1 MTDEPRIPLQ
11 HAELVARELFAL
23 IEPTCDDIQ
32 IAGSIRR
39 KARTVKDA
47 EFVVIPT
54 AMTYQVLDRL
64 VFGGQ
69 VERAAYNGT
78 ERWGMKYR
86 GLVYKGL
93 RCELFFT
100 DEGSWGYQ
108 LWLRT
113 GPGDANKVV
122 MQKMQ
127 ASRVRCLDGSVWV
140 ADDWRLVGDK
150 WTSETKQRVL
160 VTDESRMFR
169 LMGMEWIAPE
179 ARTPAVYHRY
189 IGSAR
194 PAFEP
199 GEAWLEINQ
208 KPKQLSLF

>member
-1 MTDEPRIPLQ
+1 MIDEPRIPLQ
-11 HAELVARELFAL
+11 HAELLARELFAL
-23 IEPTCDDIQ
+23 IEPTCEDIR

-39 KARTVKDA
+39 KSSTVKDA

-54 AMTYQVLDRL
+54 PMTYQLLDRL
-64 VFGGQ
+64 VFEGQ
-69 VERAAYNGT
+69 MERADYGGS
-78 ERWGMKYR
+78 ERWGLKYR

-100 DEGSWGYQ
+100 DEGSWGYI
-108 LWLRT
+108 LWLRS
-113 GPGDANKVV
+113 GPADSNKVV

-127 ASRVRCLDGSVWV
+127 ASRVRCQDGSVWL
-140 ADDWRLVGDK
+140 ADDWRMIGDK
-150 WTSETKQRVL
+150 WASDTKQRIL
-160 VTDESRMFR
+160 VPDETRWFK
-169 LMGMEWIAPE
+169 LLGMEWIAPE
-179 ARTPAVYHRY
+179 TRTVAVYHRY

-199 GEAWLEINQ
+199 VEAWLEVNQ